1 MPSKLDPTAPLEWRE
16 AYHQADERRRR
27 AGWRHADE
35 MRSPR
40 SSRRRRRIDAGR
52 VLAVVMG
59 VAALAV
65 VLSLVVPV

>member
-16 AYHQADERRRR
+16 AYQQADKRRRR

-35 MRSPR
+35 MRTPR
-40 SSRRRRRIDAGR
+40 ESRRRRPIDASR
-52 VLAVVMG
+52 VLAVVVG

-65 VLSLVVPV
+65 VLTLVIPI